1 MILRTFDFGWHP
13 GATLP
18 INEMVLMV
26 CTVRLQTS
34 GRSAWIL
41 CVGQGGVVAAAATV
55 SDGSIL
61 IVTFDVC
68 NYAGSNSCRLRIFDN
83 HV

>member
-1 MILRTFDFGWHP
+1 M
-13 GATLP
+13 P
-18 INEMVLMV
+18 INKMVLVV

-41 CVGQGGVVAAAATV
+41 RVCHGRVVAAATTV

-61 IVTFDVC
+61 IATFDVC
-68 NYAGSNSCRLRIFDN
+68 NYPWRCESNTETI
-83 HV
+83 